1 MSKYDPLQSFL
12 RAQKFERVPMSFSD
26 IERVL
31 KVKLPPSKLH
41 RAWWSNNPTNN
52 VMTKQWLDAGFETS
66 EVDIENERL
75 VFTRKGT
82 VSAVEQPHPVLKSV
96 FGCLKGMATF
106 ASGFDPTQPAFDED
120 AWHDELFLQGKRAS

>member
-1 MSKYDPLQSFL
+1 MSKYDPLQVYL

-31 KVKLPPSKLH
+31 KLKLPPSKLH
-41 RAWWSNNPTNN
+41 RAWWSNNPSNN

-75 VFTRKGT
+75 VFARKGT
-82 VSAVEQPHPVLKSV
+82 AAAARPHLVRKSV

-106 ASGFDPTQPAFDED
+106 AAHFDPTQPVFDSD
-120 AWHDELFLQGKRAS
+120 DWHDELLSQSKKAS